1 VYLKDVDAVFN
12 AVILVCV
19 GLSGYKCR
27 MVMWAYVSMECIYIY
42 IYIYIYRA
50 GITGALGFG
59 Y

>member
-27 MVMWAYVSMECIYIY
+27 MVMWAYVSMECIY
-42 IYIYIYRA
+42 RA